1 MGGIGSSLGLEEPEL
16 WRLHKGEIHL
26 VLSEQHVV
34 LLLARV
40 IQMANQIFFFMG
52 SVHLFYGL
60 LGETIIIGRNISICL
75 SLVLEHLLRINF
87 FFTRWYYIHLFFFFS
102 KYHSLAADLH
112 ALRLLFSVMVDFF
125 FIRRAMLAD
134 NVVSGGRKR
143 ILSYVS

>member
-1 MGGIGSSLGLEEPEL
+1 MGLEEPEL
-16 WRLHKGEIHL
+16 GRLHKGEIHL

-34 LLLARV
+34 LLLAGV
-40 IQMANQIFFFMG
+40 IQMTYQLFFFMD

-87 FFTRWYYIHLFFFFS
+87 FFPRWYYIHLFFFFS

-112 ALRLLFSVMVDFF
+112 ALRLLISVMVDFF
-125 FIRRAMLAD
+125 FIHRAMLAD
-134 NVVSGGRKR
+134 NVVAGGRKR